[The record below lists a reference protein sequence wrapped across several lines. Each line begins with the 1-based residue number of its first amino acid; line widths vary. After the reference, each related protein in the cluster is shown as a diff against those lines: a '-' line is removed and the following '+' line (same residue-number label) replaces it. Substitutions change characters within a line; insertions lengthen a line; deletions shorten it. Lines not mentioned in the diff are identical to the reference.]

1 MIPLEHPIL
10 LESFA
15 HIDRSIGPHNLS
27 PQEYAVARRVIHSTA
42 DFDFLHL
49 LRFVPDLPKAD
60 FDLDLLENQAIARGI
75 ESLRNGQT
83 IVVDVNMV
91 KQGIQGLVQRTF
103 QNPIQAAID
112 FASTADPGKTRTE
125 TGMNHCID
133 QFPEA
138 IYVIGNAP
146 TALVTL
152 CQAIA
157 RGEAKPALVIGVP
170 VGFIGVLEAKKAL
183 STLPWPQIRVEGNKG
198 GSPVAAGI
206 INALLMLAWNQ
217 ENQA

>member
-10 LESFA
+10 LASFA
-15 HIDRSIGPHNLS
+15 HIDRSVGGHNLS
-27 PQEYAVARRVIHSTA
+27 GQEYAIARRVIHSTA

-49 LRFVPDLPKAD
+49 IRFTPALAKAEFDPDLLA
-60 FDLDLLENQAIARGI
+60 NRAITRGM

-103 QNPIQAAID
+103 QNPIQTAID
-112 FASTADPGKTRTE
+112 FAPTAAPGKTLTE
-125 TGMNHCID
+125 TGMDHCIA

-138 IYVIGNAP
+138 IYVVGNAP
-146 TALVTL
+146 TALLTL
-152 CQAIA
+152 SQAIA
-157 RGEAKPALVIGVP
+157 VGEARPALVIGVP
-170 VGFIGVLEAKKAL
+170 VGFIGVLEAKEAL
-183 STLPWPQIRVEGNKG
+183 STLPCPQIRVEGNKG

-206 INALLMLAWNQ
+206 INALLMLAWQ
-217 ENQA
+217 ET

>member
-10 LESFA
+10 LASFA
-15 HIDRSIGPHNLS
+15 HIDRTVGLHNLS
-27 PQEYAVARRVIHSTA
+27 PQEYAIARRVIHSTA

-49 LRFVPDLPKAD
+49 LRFAPDLAKAEFDPDLP
-60 FDLDLLENQAIARGI
+60 ENQVIANG
-75 ESLRNGQT
+75 EKSLRQGQT

-103 QNPIQAAID
+103 NNPIQTAID
-112 FASTADPGKTRTE
+112 FAPTATPGKTRTE
-125 TGMNHCID
+125 TGMDHCIT

-146 TALVTL
+146 TALLTL

-157 RGEAKPALVIGVP
+157 VGEARPALVIGVP
-170 VGFIGVLEAKKAL
+170 VGFIGVLEAKKTL
-183 STLPWPQIRVEGNKG
+183 STLPCPQIRVEGNKG

-206 INALLMLAWNQ
+206 VNALLMLACQ
-217 ENQA
+217 EC

>member
-15 HIDRSIGPHNLS
+15 HIDRVVGAHHLS
-27 PQEYAVARRVIHSTA
+27 DQEYAIARRVIHSTA

-49 LRFVPDLPKAD
+49 LRFAPDLPKAE
-60 FDLDLLENQAIARGI
+60 FDPDLLEHQAIARGI
-75 ESLRNGQT
+75 ENLRQGQT

-103 QNPIQAAID
+103 NNPIQTAID
-112 FASTADPGKTRTE
+112 FAPTADPGKTRTE
-125 TGMNHCID
+125 TGMDCCIA

-146 TALVTL
+146 TALLTL

-157 RGEAKPALVIGVP
+157 KGQAKPALIIGVP

-183 STLPWPQIRVEGNKG
+183 SALPCTQIRVEGNKG

-206 INALLMLAWNQ
+206 VNALLMLAWW
-217 ENQA
+217 ESR

>member
-1 MIPLEHPIL
+1 MMTLEHPIL

-15 HIDRSIGPHNLS
+15 HIDRSVGDHGLS
-27 PQEYAVARRVIHSTA
+27 PQEYAIARRVIHSTA
-42 DFDFLHL
+42 DFDFLRL
-49 LRFVPDLPKAD
+49 LRFAPNLPSAE
-60 FDLDLLENQAIARGI
+60 FDLDHAENQAIHRGI
-75 ESLRNGQT
+75 ESLRQGQT

-103 QNPIQAAID
+103 NNPIQTAID
-112 FASTADPGKTRTE
+112 YGPTADPGKTRTE
-125 TGMNHCID
+125 TGMDRCIP
-133 QFPEA
+133 QFPQA

-146 TALVTL
+146 TALLTL

-157 RGEAKPALVIGVP
+157 KGQVKPAVVIGVP

-183 STLPWPQIRVEGNKG
+183 SLLPCPQIRVEGNKG

-217 ENQA
+217 KN

>member
-15 HIDRSIGPHNLS
+15 HIDRSVGAHNLS
-27 PQEYAVARRVIHSTA
+27 AQEYAIARRVIHSTA

-49 LRFVPDLPKAD
+49 LRFTPALAKAEFDPDLLA
-60 FDLDLLENQAIARGI
+60 NQAIARGM

-103 QNPIQAAID
+103 QNPIQTAID
-112 FASTADPGKTRTE
+112 FAPTAAPGKTRTE
-125 TGMNHCID
+125 TGMDHCIAK
-133 QFPEA
+133 FPEA
-138 IYVIGNAP
+138 IYVVGNAP
-146 TALVTL
+146 TALLTL

-157 RGEAKPALVIGVP
+157 AGEARPALVIGVP

-183 STLPWPQIRVEGNKG
+183 SLLTCPQIRVEGHKG

-206 INALLMLAWNQ
+206 VNALLMLAWQ
-217 ENQA
+217 EP

>member
-1 MIPLEHPIL
+1 MMTLEHPIL

-15 HIDRSIGPHNLS
+15 HIDRSVGPHNLS
-27 PQEYAVARRVIHSTA
+27 SQEYAIARRVIHSTA
-42 DFDFLHL
+42 DFDFLQL
-49 LRFVPDLPKAD
+49 LRFAPDLPRTK
-60 FDLDLLENQAIARGI
+60 FDLNLVKNQAITMGI
-75 ESLRNGQT
+75 GSLRSGQT

-103 QNPIQAAID
+103 NNPIQTAID
-112 FASTADPGKTRTE
+112 FAPTADPGKTRTE
-125 TGMNHCID
+125 TGMDRCIA

-146 TALVTL
+146 TALITL
-152 CQAIA
+152 CRAIA
-157 RGEAKPALVIGVP
+157 QNRAKPTLVIGVP

-183 STLPWPQIRVEGNKG
+183 SLLPSPQIRVEGNKG

-206 INALLMLAWNQ
+206 INALVMLAWKE
-217 ENQA
+217 EN